1 MVCTTTRY
9 TSQIYLNGKRQW
21 AFLRYFSLL
30 TKTFRNLPV
39 NVLSQC
45 GGGRV
50 EEVEGVFP
58 EEIDGGEIVPSV

>member
-1 MVCTTTRY
+1 MARGSGHFYGISV
-9 TSQIYLNGKRQW
+9 
-21 AFLRYFSLL
+21 LL

-45 GGGRV
+45 GGGGV